1 MQPDEQ
7 LDIAQLL
14 SEQRAQL
21 EEVIHELAERHGPL
35 SELEARL
42 LTYSTTSRLLEIENR
57 LRVDARS
64 RPPNLVGGIWLG
76 ATSARIR
83 GLAYPKIG
91 RLEHYAPRPLRV
103 PEAYLR
109 TTAPNDPP
117 RISVVTPSFQQG
129 RYVART
135 MRSVIGQNYP
145 NLEYIVQDG
154 GSTDGTLE
162 TLLQFEDRL
171 TVLTS
176 EPDNGQA
183 DAINR
188 GFNHST
194 GEIMAWLNSDD
205 MYLPGALAYVA
216 RYFAAHP
223 DVDVVYGNRLMIDAL
238 DGEVGAWIL
247 PKHDDWILT
256 LVDYVPQET
265 LFWRRSIWE
274 AAGGRLDTDFDY
286 AIDWDLLLRFRAAGA
301 TIVRLPRF
309 IGAFRVH
316 DEQKTSAQETLGAQ
330 ECARLRER
338 VHGRPI
344 SAEELGRRTTPYLRR
359 HLLVHTRQRLI
370 DRMPVRKVDV
380 RTDTGPRKNV
390 SNGSRSPEQTA
401 QSSERQ
407 VDSPSL

>member
-21 EEVIHELAERHGPL
+21 EEVIRELAERPGPL

-42 LTYSTTSRLLEIENR
+42 LTYDTTSRLLEIEHR

-76 ATSARIR
+76 ATSARIL

-135 MRSVIGQNYP
+135 MASVIGQKYP
-145 NLEYIVQDG
+145 KLEYIVQDG
-154 GSTDGTLE
+154 GSTDGTVE
-162 TLLQFEDRL
+162 TLRQFADRAHL
-171 TVLTS
+171 AGPPSPTRARPT
-176 EPDNGQA
+176 
-183 DAINR
+183 R
-188 GFNHST
+188 ST
-194 GEIMAWLNSDD
+194 AASPTAPATIMAWLNSDD

-216 RYFAAHP
+216 RYFADHP
-223 DVDVVYGNRLMIDAL
+223 DVDVVYGNRLMIDAH

-247 PKHDDWILT
+247 PKHDDRILT

-286 AIDWDLLLRFRAAGA
+286 AIDWDLLFASARRERRSSGSRASSAPSASTTSRRRQLRRRSERPNALDCASGCTAGRSPLKSSAAGRLHICDA
-301 TIVRLPRF
+301 TSSCIR
-309 IGAFRVH
+309 A
-316 DEQKTSAQETLGAQ
+316 
-330 ECARLRER
+330 
-338 VHGRPI
+338 
-344 SAEELGRRTTPYLRR
+344 
-359 HLLVHTRQRLI
+359 
-370 DRMPVRKVDV
+370 
-380 RTDTGPRKNV
+380 
-390 SNGSRSPEQTA
+390 NG
-401 QSSERQ
+401 
-407 VDSPSL
+407 